1 MYPVGG
7 QPGPPG
13 PPGPVGGPPGS
24 QGAGGAGAPGSGAPG
39 GPRGPLDTMA
49 ALGTGLGP
57 MIGGLGPG
65 AGGLGPPGG
74 LRPGE
79 PSDPLVPLGGP
90 PGGAVGGAAVGAPG
104 GPVPGNG
111 GLGAPGAGPPPV
123 GAGALGA
130 PGAMP
135 GLGAPGSPEAPPLFN
150 CPRRPNIGRDG
161 RPITLRAN
169 HFQISM
175 PRGYIHH
182 YAVNI
187 QPDKVRR
194 NPAELPLQNSR
205 NFHADQALKI
215 FNPYFSNDRFLKT
228 RCVDKLL
235 SFFN

>member
-13 PPGPVGGPPGS
+13 PPGGGVPPPPGPVGGPPS
-24 QGAGGAGAPGSGAPG
+24 GAGVTQGSGAPG
-39 GPRGPLDTMA
+39 GPLNTMA

-57 MIGGLGPG
+57 MIGA
-65 AGGLGPPGG
+65 AG
-74 LRPGE
+74 
-79 PSDPLVPLGGP
+79 LGGP
-90 PGGAVGGAAVGAPG
+90 DPLAPGGAVGGGPPGAPG

-111 GLGAPGAGPPPV
+111 GLG
-123 GAGALGA
+123 LGA
-130 PGAMP
+130 PGGPP
-135 GLGAPGSPEAPPLFN
+135 GGALTPITGLAAPGSPEAPLFV

-187 QPDKVRR
+187 QPDKVRI
-194 NPAELPLQNSR
+194 L
-205 NFHADQALKI
+205 ALLTM
-215 FNPYFSNDRFLKT
+215 YYYVEVLSNYMKLKGFQLRT
-228 RCVDKLL
+228 NY
-235 SFFN
+235 S